1 MPPSNANSELWL
13 SKGAMKVPDYQKIH
27 ALTVWCEPAIWGL
40 VLYDNQA
47 PWFTLIECIQ
57 LLTFRHRESKELFP
71 GLDGNSAS
79 PSHECQSYRIKLNTN
94 LRHLLFRD
102 QEVGR
107 VAARGGTSDEARWR
121 FWCKRTA
128 EDFPDFD
135 FSYLKAAFSDDF
147 TRFAEAIELMRSAE
161 VEQFGQKRWTSRHLQ
176 PVGEAMLFPDVKMKD
191 DGFAMDRRF
200 FMRTGEI
207 LYLMLN
213 RSDKR
218 NRLEELVAERIL
230 KSDGPWN
237 RIARRLQGP
246 EANATTDQP
255 KWVEAPT
262 IGYLP
267 LARLDR
273 YNELA
278 SDWVSILEQTAI
290 PLEDALE
297 FLARLSGL
305 HQVIYIAERA
315 VGVSERASLTPFV
328 LEMTGSARNNP
339 IQVLSAERYKAHKM
353 LPSQAIEAFVQS
365 YANTPE
371 WRKIGT
377 EPMDCSQAKTL
388 LEKRFAWARKK
399 TASAAGLPSP
409 SEQLQAMLD
418 AAKARNHDIGS
429 TFTAHAK
436 KVGLLTARPGTGT
449 WYSPSDGLLEALVL
463 ANVGGAMELGQF
475 LALLRR
481 RYHFVIGPEEAR
493 THSGELPVP
502 LENLRDNE
510 RRLEERL
517 RVLGFI
523 NRKSDDCAFVV
534 NPFFGGRTVV
544 GSPDHG
550 VA

>member
-1 MPPSNANSELWL
+1 MPSSNANSELWL
-13 SKGAMKVPDYQKIH
+13 SKGAMAVPDHQKIH
-27 ALTVWCEPAIWGL
+27 ALTVWCDPAIWGL
-40 VLYDNQA
+40 ALYDDQA
-47 PWFTLIECIQ
+47 PWFTLIECLQ
-57 LLTFRHRESKELFP
+57 LLTFRHREEKALFP
-71 GLDGNSAS
+71 GLDGKPDA
-79 PSHECQSYRIKLNTN
+79 PSHERQSYRIKLNTN

-107 VAARGGTSDEARWR
+107 VAARGGANDEVRWNQ
-121 FWCKRTA
+121 WLKRTA
-128 EDFPDFD
+128 EDFPDLD
-135 FSYLKAAFSDDF
+135 FSYLKSAFSDDF
-147 TRFAEAIELMRSAE
+147 SHFAEALELMRSAE

-191 DGFAMDRRF
+191 DGFALDRRF
-200 FMRTGEI
+200 FQRTGEI

-213 RSDKR
+213 RSAERD
-218 NRLEELVAERIL
+218 RLGELIARRIL

-246 EANATTDQP
+246 EADAATDQP

-267 LARLDR
+267 LARLAR
-273 YNELA
+273 YDELA
-278 SDWVSILEQTAI
+278 RDWVAILSQSAI

-315 VGVSERASLTPFV
+315 VDVAGRPSLMPFV

-339 IQVLSAERYKAHKM
+339 VQVLSAERYKAHKM
-353 LPSQAIEAFVQS
+353 LPSQAVEAFVQS
-365 YANTPE
+365 YADTPE
-371 WRKIGT
+371 WREIGT
-377 EPMDCSQAKTL
+377 GPMDCSHAKTL
-388 LEKRFAWARKK
+388 LAKRFAWAPKK
-399 TASAAGLPSP
+399 TASVAGLPP
-409 SEQLQAMLD
+409 PAEQLQGMLD
-418 AAKARNHDIGS
+418 AAKTRNHDIGS

-436 KVGLLTARPGTGT
+436 KVGLLTARRGTGT

-463 ANVGGAMELGQF
+463 ANVDGAMELGQF
-475 LALLRR
+475 LSVLRR
-481 RYHFVIGPEEAR
+481 RYHVVIGAEEAR
-493 THSGELPVP
+493 TRSGELPVP
-502 LENLRDNE
+502 LEDLRENE

-534 NPFFGGRTVV
+534 NPFSNGRA
-544 GSPDHG
+544 
-550 VA
+550 VAGRPAHAAA